1 MIRRPP
7 RSTLFPYTTLFRS
20 SVATDV
26 LLRLS
31 LLLDRDDYRQ
41 RAEAVLDSLSGGLEK
56 LPGAFGRLLAALD
69 FYLSRPREVPVI
81 GDSASPDTQALVDA
95 IYACYLPNKVVE
107 IGRAHV

>member
-31 LLLDRDDYRQ
+31 LLLDRDDYRA
-41 RAEAVLDSLSGGLEK
+41 RAEAVLDSLSGGMER

-69 FYLSRPREVPVI
+69 FHLSRPREGAI
-81 GDSASPDTQALVDA
+81 AGDPSSPATAALLDLVHA
-95 IYACYLPNKVVE
+95 RHLPNK
-107 IGRAHV
+107 